1 MRQAPNRRAF
11 PTLSHRINV
20 FSIGEISHWIHDRFG
35 HATQVDGEVYH
46 TSNEVNVSVRVGN
59 NPLIE
64 THGTEEELPTL
75 IQAAATRVYAQTVRQ
90 APSFAPAYNDWG
102 DLLYAKG
109 DLPGA
114 ITKYGDANQRSPH
127 WADPLKGWGDVL
139 AKQGN
144 AKQALAKYED
154 ALRYAPNWVALR
166 KARDAAAMQK
176 T

>member
-1 MRQAPNRRAF
+1 M
-11 PTLSHRINV
+11 
-20 FSIGEISHWIHDRFG
+20 
-35 HATQVDGEVYH
+35 
-46 TSNEVNVSVRVGN
+46 
-59 NPLIE
+59 
-64 THGTEEELPTL
+64 
-75 IQAAATRVYAQTVRQ
+75 
-90 APSFAPAYNDWG
+90 
-102 DLLYAKG
+102 YAKG

-154 ALRYAPNWVALR
+154 AIRYAPNWVALR

-176 T
+176 I